1 MITYAILTPGD
12 NVVGYIDSALPPSL
26 EDMADHLAAMSGFA
40 DRDALIDAN
49 PGLILGFA
57 PIH

>member
-1 MITYAILTPGD
+1 MILTPGD
-12 NVVGYIDSALPPSL
+12 VPVGSFASERPPTL
-26 EDMADHLAAMSGFA
+26 MELGEHLAAALGFA
-40 DRDALIDAN
+40 GIDDLLESN